1 MNRFMLAVMV
11 AGLFSAPVR
20 AAGTYEATVGANL
33 VDLDS
38 KRNKQQ
44 AMEYDGKLYYG
55 AHGNISVSNQGELGL
70 FDISAKDIGSREED
84 MSLNLDYKSTFKM
97 SAKWNAMHHR
107 ANNAARHG
115 QVVNGVW
122 RPNNVALTTGAER
135 FTYRTGE
142 NIDFNADPNKYDY
155 KMKRAE
161 TEVNLGFFSPEN
173 SARWITAQY
182 WNVDKTGTRFVQT
195 ATNILGAANVDNKQT
210 ELGLGFGTNIRENAA
225 LAVDFIRSEFVDN
238 AVELRAVPSNVAVNY
253 TPLLPVWPKHQMTAM
268 ESKWRYDVTKK
279 LSLTGALTGRQREN
293 MVNQYKF
300 NAGVAAFNAAYR
312 ATNKLSL
319 TAKTYFRY
327 FEIDENLGFRGFNG
341 GAVGNTHEF
350 DKLTARGE
358 FLASFRPVE
367 KVHTKATYKVE
378 FNHRRD
384 APSEDFT
391 EGILYADGLYVPAN
405 TRSNNLSNQDIKHI
419 LKLAAAVELPFGS
432 ELEGEYTKLY
442 ANRPAFIN
450 MPTRKDEFG
459 GNLNVPLPA
468 HVELSLGGTYSKER
482 NANEATNYH
491 MSRNN
496 YRAGL
501 DWEKNNKLFVGVD
514 GSYEVIRYNSEN
526 YYQADSTPGT
536 AGTTVNLPHEGGAL
550 NRQRNTTLGAHGRVT
565 CPKGFVILG
574 NGSYTWSV
582 VQNPVNFGW
591 AAAQAAAQFTPAGTY
606 VNDIM
611 PGEVRVARGTLGV
624 EYTPEKF
631 KNLTARASYSVTDW
645 VDKVDSYNSGRA
657 SVAQLGASMKF

>member
-1 MNRFMLAVMV
+1 MKRFTLAVML
-11 AGLFSAPVR
+11 AGLFAAPVR

-38 KRNKQQ
+38 KRNRQQ

-55 AHGNISVSNQGELGL
+55 AHGNVSVSNQGELGL

-84 MSLNLDYKSTFKM
+84 MRLNLDYKSTFKM
-97 SAKWNAMHHR
+97 SARWSALHHR

-115 QVVNGVW
+115 QIVNGVW
-122 RPNNVALTTGAER
+122 RPNNIALTTGAER

-142 NIDFNADPNKYDY
+142 NIAFDGDPNKYDY

-161 TEVNLGFFSPEN
+161 TDVNLGFFARDN

-195 ATNILGAANVDNKQT
+195 ATNVLGEANVDNKQT
-210 ELGLGFGTNIRENAA
+210 DFILGLGTNIRESAA
-225 LAVDFIRSEFVDN
+225 VAVDFIRSEFVDN
-238 AVELRAVPSNVAVNY
+238 AVELRAVQSNTAVSY
-253 TPLLPVWPKHQMTAM
+253 TPLLPVWPKNQMTGV
-268 ESKWRYDVTKK
+268 ESKWRYDVNKK

-293 MVNQYKF
+293 MVNLYKF
-300 NAGVAAFNAAYR
+300 NSGVAAFNAAYR

-319 TAKTYFRY
+319 TAKTYVRY
-327 FEIDENLGFRGFNG
+327 FEIDENASFRGLYNG
-341 GAVGNTHEF
+341 ALGNSHEF
-350 DKLTARGE
+350 DKLQARGE
-358 FLASFRPVE
+358 FLASFRPIE
-367 KVHTKATYKVE
+367 KVHTKAMYKVE
-378 FNHRRD
+378 LNHRRD
-384 APSEDFT
+384 APT
-391 EGILYADGLYVPAN
+391 EAFNLTTVFADGLVVPAGVG
-405 TRSNNLSNQDIKHI
+405 SNNLSNQDIKHI
-419 LKLAAAVELPFGS
+419 LKLAAAVHLPLDA

-450 MPTRKDEFG
+450 LPTRKDEFG
-459 GNLNVPLPA
+459 ANLHVPLPA

-482 NANEATNYH
+482 NADEATNYH
-491 MSRNN
+491 MSRNA

-514 GSYEVIRYNSEN
+514 GSYEVIKYNTEQ
-526 YYQADSTPGT
+526 YYQASNNPGT
-536 AGTTVNLPHEGGAL
+536 AGTTINVPHEGGAL
-550 NRQRNTTLGAHGRVT
+550 NRQKNTTLGAHGRVT

-582 VQNPVNFGW
+582 AQNPVNFGW
-591 AAAQAAAQFTPAGTY
+591 TAAQAATQFTPAGTF

-611 PGEVRVARGTLGV
+611 PSEVRVARGTLGM

-631 KNLTARASYSVTDW
+631 KNLTARASYTVTDW

-657 SVAQLGASMKF
+657 SIAQLGASMKF